1 MSKPR
6 PIATVGKIYSHREL
20 EDMNVDELD
29 VMAYGCKGG
38 DICSFKPSELKIKW
52 KDDLVNPHYKFK
64 QGGMDWVRSVT
75 FDEPVEVSVDDNGVF
90 SLEDGHHRWFAA
102 SKLGIE
108 LQGVIEVKGNPV
120 KTIMARQEKAL
131 RADDPSPTFPD

>member
-6 PIATVGKIYSHREL
+6 PTGTGGKTYTQREL
-20 EDMNVDELD
+20 EEMDVDVLD

-52 KDDLVNPHYKFK
+52 KDDLVNPQYKFE
-64 QGGMDWVRSVT
+64 QSGMDWVRSVC

-120 KTIMARQEKAL
+120 KTILARQEKAL
-131 RADDPSPTFPD
+131 KSEDPSPSF

>member
-6 PIATVGKIYSHREL
+6 PTGTGGKTYTQREL
-20 EDMNVDELD
+20 EEMDVDVLD

-38 DICSFKPSELKIKW
+38 DNCSFKPSELKIKW
-52 KDDLVNPHYKFK
+52 KDDLVNPQYKFE
-64 QGGMDWVRSVT
+64 QEGMAWVRSVC
-75 FDEPVEVSVDDNGVF
+75 FDEPVDVSVDDNGVF

-108 LQGVIEVKGNPV
+108 LQGVIEIKGNPV
-120 KTIMARQEKAL
+120 KTILARQEKAL
-131 RADDPSPTFPD
+131 KSEDPSPSF